1 MKINFG
7 IHKRKTLIIGD
18 NKKMR
23 PTQSMAKSIIFN
35 VLEIDENKS
44 VLDLFSGTGAL
55 GFEAASLGA
64 EKVYWIDNNLE
75 TIMAINENIK
85 RLKLDQNNF
94 KAFKTDFRR
103 ALKKI
108 NFKPDIIFLDPPFIA
123 TKYYDE
129 ALKIINDNNILA
141 DDGVIVLEK
150 NNNLQI
156 NEFKSYK
163 IILNK
168 IMGNKNIIFLKRS

>member
-1 MKINFG
+1 
-7 IHKRKTLIIGD
+7 
-18 NKKMR
+18 MR

-64 EKVYWIDNNLE
+64 KKVYWIDNNLE